1 MKRPLALF
9 LASLALLVL
18 HGCAFVTVPLAPR
31 PSPLKEQVLEG
42 EGAKKILLLD
52 ISGTISEKEKPGG
65 LVGADRPSTVSL
77 IREALQK
84 AEKDDRIAGVILR
97 IDSPGGSVTASDIIH
112 HDITEFKKR
121 RRIPVHACIMG
132 VGASGGYYAAAAAD
146 RIIAHPTAITGSIGV
161 ILMKFN
167 LAGLLGKLGIE
178 EQAVKSGDKKDF
190 FSLFRRATPEEEKL
204 AQEIINQLHSRF
216 LDVVMQRPGNR
227 LSRDELAR
235 LADGRIYTAGQA
247 LQARLVD
254 GTGYLDDV
262 ISAMRKQIKDE
273 QARVVSYYRPGSYL
287 GSIYD
292 GREAKSSL
300 VGMLGA
306 TSEFSGGSFMY
317 LWQP

>member
-1 MKRPLALF
+1 
-9 LASLALLVL
+9 
-18 HGCAFVTVPLAPR
+18 
-31 PSPLKEQVLEG
+31 
-42 EGAKKILLLD
+42 
-52 ISGTISEKEKPGG
+52 
-65 LVGADRPSTVSL
+65 
-77 IREALQK
+77 
-84 AEKDDRIAGVILR
+84 
-97 IDSPGGSVTASDIIH
+97 
-112 HDITEFKKR
+112 
-121 RRIPVHACIMG
+121 MG

-190 FSLFRRATPEEEKL
+190 LSLFRRATPEEEKL
-204 AQEIINQLHSRF
+204 AQEIIDQLHSRF

-227 LSRDELAR
+227 LSREELAR
-235 LADGRIYTAGQA
+235 LADGRIYTARQA

-262 ISAMRKQIKDE
+262 ISAMRKQIGDE

-292 GREAKSSL
+292 GGEAKSGL
-300 VGMLGA
+300 AGMLGA
-306 TSEFSGGSFMY
+306 TNEFSGGSFMY